1 MNSVYGNTPL
11 DLDNDMYPVPLG
23 NLMRITSFVD
33 ACLGYCKV
41 TGKSI
46 TGIIHLIKQT
56 PIKYFCKLQNTVETT
71 TYGSKFVAAKQ
82 CAEQVRELQETLKL
96 MGIPIEES
104 AWMLGDNSSVI
115 TSSTIPSSMLKK
127 RHQAL
132 SYHYVH
138 ACVAHGFLKF
148 CFLKSEQNVAD
159 TCIKFLPFVN
169 FWPLIQPLLF
179 WKGDTLSG

>member
-1 MNSVYGNTPL
+1 
-11 DLDNDMYPVPLG
+11 
-23 NLMRITSFVD
+23 
-33 ACLGYCKV
+33 
-41 TGKSI
+41 
-46 TGIIHLIKQT
+46 
-56 PIKYFCKLQNTVETT
+56 
-71 TYGSKFVAAKQ
+71 
-82 CAEQVRELQETLKL
+82 

-115 TSSTIPSSMLKK
+115 TLSTIPSSVLKK

-132 SYHYVH
+132 SYHYVC

-159 TCIKFLPFVN
+159 TCTKFLPFVN

-179 WKGDTLSG
+179 WKGNTLSGVN